1 MHFWHY
7 YLNQI
12 SWFETPWISL
22 TAANLRHHRVYSFY
36 QPGQLAYGLI
46 DGKGYV
52 VTVDTGRTTSYT
64 QAQHGYVFNDAVRAR
79 VAWAGKYFKYL
90 ILPTC

>member
-1 MHFWHY
+1 M
-7 YLNQI
+7 
-12 SWFETPWISL
+12 